1 MAHQPKKV
9 KRYTENEYHFYFS
22 MRKVFVSLFAAVSL
36 VAPILMTG
44 CQMGS
49 EEKTEQHDNDNHK
62 DDHKGDH
69 HGHDH

>member
-1 MAHQPKKV
+1 MNV
-9 KRYTENEYHFYFS
+9 IFILS
-22 MRKVFVSLFAAVSL
+22 MRKAFVSLFAAVSL
-36 VAPILMTG
+36 FAPLLMTG

-49 EEKTEQHDNDNHK
+49 EEKTEQHDHK